1 MTTRKLDK
9 TDLDQLSTLQESYQ
23 TVTSQIAQCTI
34 NEELIADQLE
44 QVQQEKRARLS
55 QFKSLQQQESKLI
68 DSLKEKYGNGEINLA
83 DGVFV
88 SHD

>member
-68 DSLKEKYGNGEINLA
+68 DSLKEKYGDGEINLA